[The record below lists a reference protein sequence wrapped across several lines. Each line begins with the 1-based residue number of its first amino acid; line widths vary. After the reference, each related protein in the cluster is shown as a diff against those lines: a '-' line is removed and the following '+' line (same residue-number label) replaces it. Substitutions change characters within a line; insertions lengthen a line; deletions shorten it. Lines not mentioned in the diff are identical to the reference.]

1 MRAEMDGQR
10 QPGDPFLSP
19 QGRAEAERAATY
31 LQQRP
36 IARVY
41 TSPLRRSQE
50 TAAPIAAALGLPVV
64 VEPLLRERMN
74 FGDVPGQSFAE
85 FQQLWERCS
94 RERDYVPPVGDS
106 SRGTG
111 ERIATYMDRVHIE
124 LPHAEMVA
132 VAHGGIIADFLLNV
146 CALEELARLS
156 PAFAANP
163 YDGAVMRNGSITVV
177 ERTTVAGEA
186 HYTVVAIARLP

>member
-19 QGRAEAERAATY
+19 QGRAEAERAANY

-36 IARVY
+36 IVRVY
-41 TSPLRRSQE
+41 TSPLRRAQE
-50 TAAPIAAALGLPVV
+50 TAVPIAAALGLPVV
-64 VEPLLRERMN
+64 VEPRLRERIN

-85 FQQLWERCS
+85 FQQWWAQCS

-106 SRGTG
+106 SRHAGA
-111 ERIATYMDRVHIE
+111 RMAALMDMVYTE
-124 LPHAEMVA
+124 LPQAEVVA
-132 VAHGGIIADFLLNV
+132 VAHGGIIADFLLNI
-146 CALEELARLS
+146 CSPEELARLS

-186 HYTVVAIARLP
+186 HYTVVAIALLP